1 MSEFQVGDRVKTK
14 DGIEMQLARGA
25 FTGTV
30 VWVDSDAQTQIR
42 VKRDDGIKSLANDG
56 KDWLT
61 SKDYLEKIQQVSV
74 VMDKQQ
80 IESSHI
86 MGLSPEEIDKD
97 AYDSFMRDL

>member
-14 DGIEMQLARGA
+14 DEVLHLLARGP

-30 VWVDSDAQTQIR
+30 VWVNSDDAIR
-42 VKRDDGIKSLANDG
+42 VKRDDGVKSLGNDA
-56 KDWLT
+56 KEWLT
-61 SKDYLEKIQQVSV
+61 SAAYLEKIQQVSV

>member
-14 DGIEMQLARGA
+14 DGLLKMLLADGA

-30 VWVDSDAQTQIR
+30 VHVNGYLVR
-42 VKRDDGIKSLANDG
+42 VKRDDGLKSLSNDG
-56 KDWLT
+56 EDWLT
-61 SKDYLEKIQQVSV
+61 SEGYLEKIQQVSI
-74 VMDKQQ
+74 VMEKQQ